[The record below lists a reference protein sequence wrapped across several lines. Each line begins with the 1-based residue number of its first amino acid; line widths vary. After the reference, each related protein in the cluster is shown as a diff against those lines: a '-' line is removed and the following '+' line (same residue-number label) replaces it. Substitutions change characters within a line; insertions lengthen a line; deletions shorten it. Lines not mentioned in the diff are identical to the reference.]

1 MTILITGTTSLLA
14 QDDEPE
20 IWYVWLDAQTTVEGK
35 PTRIVGDV
43 TFSIT
48 CCIKSPDYSRLEKK
62 AARWI
67 RHNYDESYE
76 GRISLKKIQD
86 ADLAKSVIS
95 WARKDAENGQD
106 VLIVEYADS
115 CEDST

>member
-1 MTILITGTTSLLA
+1 MA

-20 IWYVWLDAQTTVEGK
+20 IWYVWLDAQATVDGK

-43 TFSIT
+43 AFSIT

-67 RHNYDESYE
+67 RDNYDENYD

-86 ADLAKSVIS
+86 ADLASSVIS
-95 WARKDAENGQD
+95 WAKGDAENGKD
-106 VLIVEYADS
+106 VLIVEYADE
-115 CEDST
+115 CEASS